1 VAESYFHALKVGG
14 RLLAVVGTKPAMAV
28 QMITRTSEWDWQ
40 TETLFETV
48 IPTLINAEAKPE
60 FEF

>member
-1 VAESYFHALKVGG
+1 
-14 RLLAVVGTKPAMAV
+14 MAV